1 MTDTT
6 LDAETV
12 FAELER
18 IAEIASGIV
27 DGDQARAIITEQ
39 AMQHIVRP
47 HPTFPYMSGDYYDVD
62 HAAFLRTKKLL
73 MRLERLAKVA
83 VCSALWLPV
92 PESDDVTVVVQ
103 NGPTHR
109 YYIFGQIKQPTPPEM
124 KQVFETGE
132 MRRAPAAD
140 GDKCATVLTPVRD
153 SLGDVAAVLELSSPL
168 NRPPA
173 WN

>member
-6 LDAETV
+6 IDTEAV

-18 IAEIASGIV
+18 IAEIASGIL
-27 DGDQARAIITEQ
+27 DGEEAKAIITEQ
-39 AMQHIVRP
+39 AMGHIVHP
-47 HPTFPYMSGDYYDVD
+47 HPEFRYMSGDYYDVD
-62 HAAFLRTKKLL
+62 HAMFLRTKKLL
-73 MRLERLAKVA
+73 MRIERLAKVA

-92 PESDDVTVVVQ
+92 PQSDDVTVVVQ

-109 YYIFGQIKQPTPPEM
+109 YYAFGQIKQATPPEM

-140 GDKCATVLTPVRD
+140 GGKCAAVLAPVRD

>member
-6 LDAETV
+6 IDAEIV

-27 DGDQARAIITEQ
+27 DGDQAKGIVTDL
-39 AMQHIVRP
+39 AMHHIV
-47 HPTFPYMSGDYYDVD
+47 HPTPEFRFMSADYYDVD
-62 HAAFLRTKKLL
+62 HAAFLRMKKLL
-73 MRLERLAKVA
+73 MRLERLAEVA
-83 VCSALWLPV
+83 VCSALWLSV
-92 PESDDVTVVVQ
+92 PESDDVTVIVQ

-109 YYIFGQIKQPTPPEM
+109 YYVFGQIKLATPPEM
-124 KQVFETGE
+124 RDVFESGE
-132 MRRAPAAD
+132 PRRAPAAD
-140 GDKCATVLTPVRD
+140 GDKCATVLTPIRD